1 MGRSLPP
8 KTLLRATVPED
19 APDLAELVR
28 GAGPGMGTM
37 PQGEAEFAAVIEQ
50 SLAAQRPTFV
60 LERMDT
66 GRPVGLSS
74 MIPTL
79 PAAAHS
85 ITCEVRHDGD
95 DTRLRPH
102 GEFVGST
109 ELCTLYLKPE
119 MRGGGNGRL
128 LSLGRF
134 FDLLNRPGLYAD
146 RLIVELRGVL
156 DEQGV
161 SPLWASVCERV
172 LKMESVEAH
181 RTLRDDPAY
190 LVSRLSEDGWLDIS
204 DVPAALRALLGQVH
218 QNTEPA
224 RRLLAA
230 EGFMETGYVDLL
242 DAGPV
247 LACATRDARLIKEAM
262 TVTVARL
269 VDTDAPR
276 ESLIATVG
284 DEGPL
289 RCCRGAI
296 DDEGNLAEPA
306 ARALRVEAGMS
317 VRYASLRP
325 A

>member
-1 MGRSLPP
+1 MGRPLPP
-8 KTLLRATVPED
+8 KTLVRATVPDD
-19 APDLAELVR
+19 APHLAALIAS
-28 GAGPGMGTM
+28 AGPGLATL
-37 PQGEAEFAAVIEQ
+37 PQGEAE
-50 SLAAQRPTFV
+50 LAALIEESNAALRPTFV

-74 MIPTL
+74 MIPKL
-79 PAAAHS
+79 PPQAHS
-85 ITCEVRHDGD
+85 ITCEVRHDGER
-95 DTRLRPH
+95 THLRPH

-109 ELCTLYLKPE
+109 ELCTLFLTPE

-134 FDLLNRPGLYAD
+134 FELLNRPTLYAD

-156 DEQGV
+156 DEEGV

-172 LKMESVEAH
+172 LKMDRLEAH
-181 RTLRDDPAY
+181 RALREDPAY
-190 LVSRLSEDGWLDIS
+190 LVPRLSEDGWLDIS
-204 DVPAALRALLGQVH
+204 AVPAPLRALLGRVH

-230 EGFMETGYVDLL
+230 EGFAETGFVDLL

-247 LACATRDARLIKEAM
+247 MSCATREARLVKNASA
-262 TVTVARL
+262 VTVARV

-276 ESLIATVG
+276 EMLIATA
-284 DEGPL
+284 DDGPL

-296 DDEGNLAEPA
+296 DEDGNLAEPA
-306 ARALRVEAGMS
+306 ARALRVEAGVV

-325 A
+325 E

>member
-1 MGRSLPP
+1 MGRPLPP
-8 KTLLRATVPED
+8 KTLLRATVPDD
-19 APDLAELVR
+19 AVDLAALIA

-37 PQGEAEFAAVIEQ
+37 PQGRRELTRLIDRSRAGE
-50 SLAAQRPTFV
+50 RPTFV

-66 GRPVGLSS
+66 GRPIGLSS
-74 MIPTL
+74 MIPKL
-79 PAAAHS
+79 PPRAHS
-85 ITCEVRHDGD
+85 VTCEVRHDGPQ
-95 DTRLRPH
+95 TCLRPH

-109 ELCTLYLKPE
+109 ELCTLFLTPE

-156 DEQGV
+156 DEEGV
-161 SPLWASVCERV
+161 SPLWQSVCERV
-172 LKMESVEAH
+172 LKMDRVEAY
-181 RTLRDDPAY
+181 RTLREDPAY
-190 LVSRLSEDGWLDIS
+190 LASQLNEDGWLDVS
-204 DVPAALRALLGQVH
+204 AVPAPLRALLGRVH

-230 EGFMETGYVDLL
+230 EGFAETGYVDLL

-247 LACATRDARLIKEAM
+247 LACATAEARLVREAK
-262 TVTVARL
+262 TVTVARV

-276 ESLIATVG
+276 EMLIATA
-284 DEGPL
+284 DADAPL

-296 DDEGNLAEPA
+296 DEEGNLAEPA
-306 ARALRVEAGMS
+306 ARALRVEAGVP
-317 VRYASLRP
+317 VRYAALRP
-325 A
+325 G

>member
-1 MGRSLPP
+1 MGRPLPP
-8 KTLLRATVPED
+8 KTLLRATVPDD
-19 APDLAELVR
+19 APDLAALIAS
-28 GAGPGMGTM
+28 AGPGLATL
-37 PQGEAEFAAVIEQ
+37 PQGEAELAALIEQ
-50 SLAAQRPTFV
+50 SLAAERPTFV

-74 MIPTL
+74 MIPKL
-79 PAAAHS
+79 PHQAHS
-85 ITCEVRHDGD
+85 ITCEVKHDGPL
-95 DTRLRPH
+95 THLRPH

-109 ELCTLYLKPE
+109 ELCTLFLTPE

-156 DEQGV
+156 DEEGV
-161 SPLWASVCERV
+161 SPLWQSVCQRV
-172 LKMESVEAH
+172 LKMDSVEAH
-181 RTLRDDPAY
+181 RTLREDPAY

-204 DVPAALRALLGQVH
+204 AVPAALRELLGQVH

-224 RRLLAA
+224 RRLLVA
-230 EGFMETGYVDLL
+230 EGFAETGYVDLL

-247 LACATRDARLIKEAM
+247 MACATRDARLMREAA
-262 TVTVARL
+262 TVTVSRL

-276 ESLIATVG
+276 EMLIATVG
-284 DEGPL
+284 DETPL
-289 RCCRGAI
+289 RCCRGAV
-296 DDEGNLAEPA
+296 DEDGNLAEPA
-306 ARALRVEAGMS
+306 ARALRVEAGMP